1 MVDVTEQDQW
11 ISHLSDCKQLAEN
24 DIKRLCDKVRLP
36 KKETYC
42 LLVYLANKHLAL

>member
-24 DIKRLCDKVRLP
+24 DIKRLCDKVCSP
-36 KKETYC
+36 EGMT
-42 LLVYLANKHLAL
+42 LLKDLSR